1 MRMSAYAQSLRGP
14 EALRYAEKV
23 GRCEDVDPLAL
34 AEDELSS
41 DADLWP
47 KVDFADVR
55 DYLVN
60 GTSFATREQFKA
72 VKSMEAHNFLTSG
85 WVQQP
90 RSKVLGDR
98 NVVIVGKVRHSQSF
112 REKPLQPWILFKPDG
127 EVLLAHCTC
136 MAGLGEACSHIGSI
150 LFYLEAVIKRR
161 EELTCTDK
169 ENAWLPPQLQTLEG
183 QPVAKIDFASSRTKM
198 RRLGQSTE
206 PPQQAKEA
214 TVPTTS
220 PDEFRSFL
228 AACHQGGSRPA
239 LLSLVEP
246 YAESYIP
253 VATKF
258 PQAILSSLLQ
268 DTCPSTWDEVQ
279 GHCDVAASRLI
290 IEPEV
295 SALIENQTK
304 TQAASA
310 KWFQFRAGRITASN
324 ARAVCVTS
332 LTDLSMSLLR
342 RICYPTECTFWSVQ
356 TQWGKDHEPD
366 AKASYRSLSREQH
379 MHLKCDPSGVHVSTE
394 HPFLAATPDGL
405 VSCFCCGPGL
415 LEVKCPYKTR
425 ELFPAQIAATRDGCL
440 TSIEGELQLKREH
453 CYYYQVQM
461 QMLVSKRMYC
471 DFVVWTLKDT
481 FIERICFSESFC
493 NTMLSRCK
501 EYFSTA
507 VLPELCFKY
516 WTNKEGEQAAAVD
529 DPMNEDS
536 DEQDSFCYCG
546 GPEYGDMIQCD
557 GESCIGKWFHFSC
570 VKIKRAP
577 KARKWFC
584 KNCTSSSQH

>member
-112 REKPLQPWILFKPDG
+112 REKLLQPWILFKPDG

-183 QPVAKIDFASSRTKM
+183 QPVPKIDFASSRTKM
-198 RRLGQSTE
+198 RRLGQGTE

-220 PDEFRSFL
+220 PNEFRSFL

-239 LLSLVEP
+239 LLFLVEP
-246 YAESYIP
+246 YAENYIP

-279 GHCDVAASRLI
+279 GHCDVAASLLI
-290 IEPEV
+290 IEPEGQV
-295 SALIENQTK
+295 GSGHRRRRF
-304 TQAASA
+304 S
-310 KWFQFRAGRITASN
+310 S
-324 ARAVCVTS
+324 S
-332 LTDLSMSLLR
+332 L
-342 RICYPTECTFWSVQ
+342 
-356 TQWGKDHEPD
+356 
-366 AKASYRSLSREQH
+366 
-379 MHLKCDPSGVHVSTE
+379 
-394 HPFLAATPDGL
+394 
-405 VSCFCCGPGL
+405 
-415 LEVKCPYKTR
+415 
-425 ELFPAQIAATRDGCL
+425 
-440 TSIEGELQLKREH
+440 
-453 CYYYQVQM
+453 
-461 QMLVSKRMYC
+461 
-471 DFVVWTLKDT
+471 
-481 FIERICFSESFC
+481 
-493 NTMLSRCK
+493 
-501 EYFSTA
+501 
-507 VLPELCFKY
+507 VLP
-516 WTNKEGEQAAAVD
+516 
-529 DPMNEDS
+529 
-536 DEQDSFCYCG
+536 CG
-546 GPEYGDMIQCD
+546 LGSKM
-557 GESCIGKWFHFSC
+557 
-570 VKIKRAP
+570 
-577 KARKWFC
+577 
-584 KNCTSSSQH
+584 